1 MSPFRE
7 ITVLQSQSQNLPSG
21 QHGPVTDQRASF
33 TRRFRAVRVRHAS
46 IGPKLSRPRGV
57 GPKRRAVLEAPQK
70 RVLSEAA
77 ITFKLQRGQ
86 IEIAM
91 VVFETAI

>member
-1 MSPFRE
+1 M
-7 ITVLQSQSQNLPSG
+7 TSG
-21 QHGPVTDQRASF
+21 SGA
-33 TRRFRAVRVRHAS
+33 
-46 IGPKLSRPRGV
+46 PK
-57 GPKRRAVLEAPQK
+57 K

-77 ITFKLQRGQ
+77 ITIKLQRGQ